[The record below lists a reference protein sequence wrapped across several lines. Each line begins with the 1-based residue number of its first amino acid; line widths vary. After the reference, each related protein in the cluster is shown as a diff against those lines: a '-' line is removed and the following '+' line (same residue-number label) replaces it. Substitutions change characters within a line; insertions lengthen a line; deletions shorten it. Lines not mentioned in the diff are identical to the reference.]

1 MIDSGLGALD
11 LIDLATKCVVVVGLL
26 LITLRVLGRMQAAGP
41 RRAGHLQ
48 VLESRALASKAS
60 LHLVAVGDRRLV
72 VGLTPSGMVSLAE
85 LKADE
90 IEAEAAALPAVDF
103 AAELAAQESAA
114 NLGPVA
120 ASTASASAASS
131 AAAPR
136 ALIAPGSPLGTIVA
150 PIDAVAG
157 RLATLLSGGRAR

>member
-11 LIDLATKCVVVVGLL
+11 LIDLAIKCVVVVGLL

-41 RRAGHLQ
+41 RRVGHLQ

-85 LKADE
+85 LKAEE
-90 IEAEAAALPAVDF
+90 IEAETVALPAIDF

-114 NLGPVA
+114 NLSP
-120 ASTASASAASS
+120 AASS
-131 AAAPR
+131 ASSAAPR
-136 ALIAPGSPLGTIVA
+136 PLVAPGSPLSTVVA

-157 RLATLLSGGRAR
+157 RLAALLSGGRAR